1 MPSPS
6 GYPGTY
12 LDEVPSSPRTI
23 DGLATGITLFVG
35 CATTGPR
42 ALAVQVTSDSHYQ
55 VTFGPPDPAHALGDA
70 IAHYFANGGR
80 VAWIVALDGGPP
92 GAASFQA
99 ALLACF
105 DPGGPVDAIDRFDL
119 LCVPGE
125 SDPATQAA
133 LQARCAARR
142 VFFIAD
148 CAADATA
155 STLAQGPDARLVGA
169 NASYAALY
177 APWVL
182 VADAM
187 GAARLVPPSGFV
199 AGIYA
204 RTDAQRGVWK
214 APAGSDATLV
224 GATALAIAIDGPT
237 RDAMNSAGID
247 GLRVLPGR
255 GGLVIWGARTL
266 AAAGGDAQYRYVSV
280 RRLLLYLE
288 SSLDAGLRWI
298 VFEPNDERTWA
309 LVRASVTDFL
319 QRLWRD
325 GALAGARLDQAAFVR
340 CDRTTMTQAD
350 LDEGRLIVEIG
361 VAPVRPAEF
370 IVIRLV
376 FRTAAP

>member
-1 MPSPS
+1 
-6 GYPGTY
+6 
-12 LDEVPSSPRTI
+12 V
-23 DGLATGITLFVG
+23 
-35 CATTGPR
+35 
-42 ALAVQVTSDSHYQ
+42 
-55 VTFGPPDPAHALGDA
+55 
-70 IAHYFANGGR
+70 
-80 VAWIVALDGGPP
+80 
-92 GAASFQA
+92 
-99 ALLACF
+99 
-105 DPGGPVDAIDRFDL
+105 
-119 LCVPGE
+119 
-125 SDPATQAA
+125 
-133 LQARCAARR
+133 
-142 VFFIAD
+142 
-148 CAADATA
+148 
-155 STLAQGPDARLVGA
+155 
-169 NASYAALY
+169 
-177 APWVL
+177 
-182 VADAM
+182 
-187 GAARLVPPSGFV
+187 
-199 AGIYA
+199 
-204 RTDAQRGVWK
+204 K